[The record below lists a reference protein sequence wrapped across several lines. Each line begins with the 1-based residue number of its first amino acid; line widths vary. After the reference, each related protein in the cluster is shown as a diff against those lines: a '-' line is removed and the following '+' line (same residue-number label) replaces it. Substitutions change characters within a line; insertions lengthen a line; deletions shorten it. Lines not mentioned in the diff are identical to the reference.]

1 MFARQT
7 VYACLL
13 AAAAMFGCSNRSV
26 GTPIGTEDSGVAD
39 AGGSYL
45 DSGSDAAHELDAG
58 FLADSGT
65 DLSSLGDTGTID
77 SSIPIDAGFDAGPP
91 VDGGSPRTCAA
102 IDAVGAGAC
111 DYVLGF
117 AWNGTRCVTVSGC
130 TCEGTECE
138 LLTDSS
144 DACLAAYAGCAPHA
158 CGGRTGGHCVSGMY
172 CHYPASEACG
182 IADGAGFCE
191 TIPEVCDAFYAPVC
205 GCDGVVYDNECY
217 AGQHGTSVLN
227 EGDCPIVE
235 P

>member
-7 VYACLL
+7 VYACLIS
-13 AAAAMFGCSNRSV
+13 AAAMIGCSNRSG
-26 GTPIGTEDSGVAD
+26 GTPIGNEDSGVVD
-39 AGGSYL
+39 AGNSGL
-45 DSGSDAAHELDAG
+45 DSGSDAAHELDAASR
-58 FLADSGT
+58 ADSGD
-65 DLSSLGDTGTID
+65 DLGTLE
-77 SSIPIDAGFDAGPP
+77 DAGTRDASAPTDAGTDAGTT
-91 VDGGSPRTCAA
+91 VDAASPRTCAA
-102 IDAVGAGAC
+102 IDALGAGAC

-130 TCEGTECE
+130 TCEGTECD

-144 DACLAAYAGCAPHA
+144 DACLSAYAGCAPRA
-158 CGGRTGGHCVSGMY
+158 CGGRTGGHCVGGMY

-182 IADGAGFCE
+182 ITDGAGLCE
-191 TIPEVCDAFYAPVC
+191 TIPEVCDAVYAPVC